1 MGLLDRFRE
10 RRTAAFAQAV
20 AKSVVDTVFS
30 TKDPGASIL
39 FGAGSREKLVS
50 PYKQLPILAAAVNAK
65 ASRMARVPVR
75 FYRQNTDNEVL
86 SHPLIDLLRHPSPNE
101 RFPQMVR
108 LLGMQIDLDGEWLIY
123 KDPET
128 ARGGVPLS
136 LTRFKRSEY
145 EPWFEA
151 GQWRGWEI
159 THGKRKVRATHDE
172 VLFHRLPDPDSR
184 FRGLSKVESYLVS
197 GETEFSARRYNR
209 KFFDNDA
216 SPSNHWH
223 FSGKLNE
230 AQKRY
235 LENYLGESR
244 RGTEEAHGTVITSGG
259 EVTHN
264 NFGTTHRDAQFVEQ
278 FSLSL
283 HDVCAALN
291 VDPSIIGFEK
301 ETKYA
306 SAKEARRYFWTD
318 VIIPELMVYEELFNE
333 GMCRAFGMEM
343 RFDLQTIE
351 ALQANMV
358 EQVQVAEALGRLGW
372 TPNQINDRLDL
383 GLPPAPNG
391 DDPLPG
397 TQPFM
402 LQAKPEEQK
411 NAVIGSQVP
420 EGPVAITPE
429 DLEAMRKEQRARQ
442 WKAAVSGISEPNR
455 KMRSRLRA
463 YFHDVGEKLMDQAEK
478 SLAELRTKDITG
490 EDVDDAF
497 DFEKLAAI
505 FLEFI
510 EAGAVVGYRQINAAF
525 RPAGGEL
532 PPDLAAMIPRRAAM
546 VAEVRDHAR
555 EDVRSAI
562 QRAVRE
568 SSEEALTEAQT
579 TARIRDYL
587 GVSISKLERR
597 ARTIA
602 RTEVHGGYN
611 EARHIA
617 MVDLGA
623 IGKRWISSRDAA
635 VRDSHDRLD
644 GEERAIEEAFSNGLM
659 HPHGDGPAREV
670 VNCRCIEVPI
680 YRGTQGTDERI
691 GVS

>member
-1 MGLLDRFRE
+1 MGLLDRYRQ

-30 TKDPGASIL
+30 SQDPGSSIL
-39 FGAGSREKLVS
+39 FGSSSRDKLIN

-86 SHPLIDLLRHPSPNE
+86 EHPLIQLLRHPGPNE
-101 RFPQMVR
+101 RRPQMIR
-108 LLGMQIDLDGEWLIY
+108 LLGMQIDIDGEWLIY

-136 LTRFKRSEY
+136 LTRYKRSEY
-145 EPWFEA
+145 DPWFES
-151 GQWRGWEI
+151 GEWRGWEI
-159 THGKRKVRATHDE
+159 KHGRRKLRATHDE
-172 VLFHRLPDPDSR
+172 VIFHRLPDPDSR
-184 FRGLSKVESYLVS
+184 FRGLSKIESYLVS

-216 SPSNHWH
+216 SPANHWH
-223 FSGKLNE
+223 FSGQLRPE
-230 AQKRY
+230 QRRY
-235 LENYLGESR
+235 LENYLDESR
-244 RGTEEAHGTVITSGG
+244 RGAEAAHGTVITSGG

-301 ETKYA
+301 DTKYA

-318 VIIPELMVYEELFNE
+318 VIIPELTVYEELFNE
-333 GMCRAFGMEM
+333 GLCRAFGLEM
-343 RFDLQTIE
+343 RFDLHSIE
-351 ALQANMV
+351 ALQTNML
-358 EQVQVAEALGRLGW
+358 EQVQIAEALGRLGW
-372 TPNQINDRLDL
+372 TPNQINDRLGL

-391 DDPLPG
+391 DDPLPS
-397 TQPFM
+397 TQPFT
-402 LQAKPEEQK
+402 LDAKPEAQK
-411 NAVIGSQVP
+411 NAVVGRQVP
-420 EGPVAITPE
+420 EGPVNITAD
-429 DLEAMRKEQRARQ
+429 DLEAMRKEQRARV
-442 WKAAVSGISEPNR
+442 WKDAVSGITEPNR
-455 KMRSRLRA
+455 RMRSRLRA
-463 YFHDVGEKLMDQAEK
+463 YFHDAGEKLLEQAGK
-478 SLAELRTKDITG
+478 SLSELRTKGITSEDI
-490 EDVDDAF
+490 DAAF
-497 DFEKLAAI
+497 DFEKLARI

-510 EAGAVVGYRQINAAF
+510 QDGAVIGYRQIDLSF
-525 RPAGGEL
+525 RPSGGEL
-532 PPDLAAMIPRRAAM
+532 PPDLEAMIPRRAAM
-546 VAEVRDHAR
+546 VSEVRQHAR
-555 EDVRSAI
+555 DDVRLAI

-568 SSEEALTEAQT
+568 STEEALTEAQT
-579 TARIRDYL
+579 TQRIRDYL
-587 GVSISKLERR
+587 GDSINKLERR

-617 MVDLGA
+617 MVDRGA
-623 IGKRWISSRDAA
+623 IGKRWISSRDAS
-635 VRDSHDRLD
+635 VRDSHAHLD
-644 GEERAIEEAFSNGLM
+644 GEERAIEEAFSNGLQ

-680 YRGTQGTDERI
+680 YRGDAGTEERI